1 MDLQTL
7 IILVG
12 VLYLYYMK
20 PFEKFLEHSLLL
32 REILDIYLEL
42 RQHLQE
48 VGFSQKELERVTRPT
63 LKMMLL
69 SEKFNDRK
77 NALFRQIKD
86 YGFDIRIDE
95 LIEYIQ
101 PLLNKIDELT
111 PLKDGN
117 NERGN
122 QGNED
127 Y

>member
-1 MDLQTL
+1 
-7 IILVG
+7 VG

-20 PFEKFLEHSLLL
+20 PFEKFLEHSLFL

-48 VGFSQKELERVTRPT
+48 EGFSQKELERVTRPT

-69 SEKFNDRK
+69 SEKFNDKK

-122 QGNED
+122 QGDED